1 MMDKLSEVDY
11 VPNPQLAKVSLLL
24 LPRLLLLLLFS
35 TLRLKIS
42 HAHSLILSQGL
53 NCITTAFYF
62 GQDTE

>member
-1 MMDKLSEVDY
+1 MMDKMSEVDY
-11 VPNPQLAKVSLLL
+11 VPNPQLAKVS
-24 LPRLLLLLLFS
+24 LLLLLFS